1 MGTTT
6 YSFSDIQAVIT
17 HPSFSSMSIYN
28 EGVGD
33 MTFNKTNVNTVH
45 DLAADGSVMVSKIVA
60 KNGSVIINAQQT
72 SNLHRY
78 FNDLFNYLESAPT
91 DEWSQIQLDL
101 RAPKLHE
108 QKICVGGSF
117 QKQGDTPYQ
126 QQGQRVSWTLMFAQI
141 SNQRI

>member
-1 MGTTT
+1 MSTST

-17 HPSFSSMSIYN
+17 HPSFSSLSLYN

-33 MTFNKTNVNTVH
+33 MNITKANDNTVH
-45 DLAADGSVMVSKIVA
+45 DLAADGSVMVSKITA
-60 KNGSVIINAQQT
+60 KNGSVTINAQQT

-78 FNDLFNYLESAPT
+78 LNDLFNYLESAPT
-91 DEWSQIQLDL
+91 DEWSQIQFDI

-108 QKICVGGSF
+108 QKICVGGAF

-126 QQGQRVSWTLMFAQI
+126 QQGQRVSWTLMFTQI
-141 SNQRI
+141 DNQRI